1 MIPVRGG
8 FMRKAAVKEGMRS
21 LLWAG
26 SVIAVLILIQGT
38 SMGATLQATP
48 EHVDFGTVD
57 EGDPVVAVSEIVN
70 TGSTPVEITNVRT
83 S

>member
-1 MIPVRGG
+1 
-8 FMRKAAVKEGMRS
+8 MRYAAVKAGMRN

-26 SVIAVLILIQGT
+26 SVITVMILAQGT
-38 SMGATLQATP
+38 SMGAGLQATP
-48 EHVDFGTVD
+48 DHEDFGTVD